1 MNFTLADIEREA
13 ILLEIQVNFDIDWIE
28 LWKGTQCGCFPH
40 NDEGLEAAHQW
51 LNQQRIAMEISDLLR
66 SLL

>member
-13 ILLEIQVNFDIDWIE
+13 MLLEIQVDFDIDWVE
-28 LWKGTQCGCFPH
+28 LCKGEQYGCFPH
-40 NDEGLEAAHQW
+40 NDEGLEAAHYW
-51 LNQQRIAMEISDLLR
+51 LNQQRIEMEISDLLR